1 MNETDQSA
9 YLIPSLTAVQFSED
23 EIVDKIAKVLLEPD
37 GAYQDNGDEDADNPD
52 ECETAVAQTHHSDTA
67 GRTGADTIP
76 TIPPLVIG
84 RSCGSSQHYCRL

>member
-23 EIVDKIAKVLLEPD
+23 EIVNKIAKVLLEPD

-52 ECETAVAQTHHSDTA
+52 GC
-67 GRTGADTIP
+67 
-76 TIPPLVIG
+76 
-84 RSCGSSQHYCRL
+84 